1 MTVQSLTQDDRAN
14 ARYLL
19 GYSMIT
25 SNFDPR
31 TYLPAIP
38 AGLQDGS
45 AVFENSVRSIL
56 DDRSY
61 ALVTALIAQIFE
73 YRVEIVN
80 ASKTLLADE
89 IVGAVKLSKKR
100 MDLMWAEDYRN
111 CQQLAS
117 LLMVRIYWHPAMASG
132 GFGTLVTKGG

>member
-1 MTVQSLTQDDRAN
+1 MSLALTDEYRAK

-45 AVFENSVRSIL
+45 AVFENSVRSLL
-56 DDRSY
+56 DQTSY
-61 ALVTALIAQIFE
+61 DQVVALIDQIFD
-73 YRVEIVN
+73 YR
-80 ASKTLLADE
+80 TQLADAASTLIADRIE
-89 IVGAVKLSKKR
+89 GAVTLNKKR
-100 MDLMWAEDYRN
+100 MDEMWKEDFRL
-111 CQQLAS
+111 CSLLAS
-117 LLMVRIYWHPAMASG
+117 LLMIRIYWHPSMVKSG
-132 GFGTLVTKGG
+132 YRSMIVQGG